1 MERLGV
7 MGGTFD
13 PIHCGHLLLAR
24 SVRERLPLDRVL
36 FVPAADPPHKDHRA
50 DIAASAH
57 RWAMVERAIADE
69 PGFEASPVELERNGK
84 SYTVDSLRLLGEQ
97 NPGSELFLLIGTDN
111 VSDMTTW
118 HDPEGI
124 LELCT
129 VVAGSRPTQAAT
141 RADPDLVSRIVFVE
155 TPVIDISS
163 THIRQRLR
171 DGLPV
176 RWLLPGGVEEYIR
189 AERLYR

>member
-1 MERLGV
+1 MERLGI

-24 SVRERLPLDRVL
+24 NLLERLPLDRIL
-36 FVPAADPPHKDHRA
+36 FVPAADPPHKNHRT
-50 DIAASAH
+50 DIATGAH
-57 RWAMVERAIADE
+57 RWAMVKRAIADE
-69 PGFEASPVELERNGK
+69 PGFEVSSVELERNGK
-84 SYTVDSLRLLGEQ
+84 SYTVDSLRLLGQ
-97 NPGSELFLLIGTDN
+97 RHPGSELFLLIGADN
-111 VSDMTTW
+111 VSDISTW

-129 VVAGSRPTQAAT
+129 VVAGSRTMAT
-141 RADPDLVSRIVFVE
+141 ATPPDPELVSRIVFVE
-155 TPVIDISS
+155 TPAIDISS
-163 THIRQRLR
+163 TRIRQRLR

-176 RWLLPGGVEEYIR
+176 RWLIPDGVEEYIR